1 MADELPPIIPF
12 ASATGN
18 AFLLP
23 VADGF
28 IAVDPGTKSVA
39 RKMVRYVKR
48 LGRRPQSIF
57 LAVATHLHAEHA
69 GGLRDLQRLTHCSAA
84 VHRQARRR
92 PPRARGLEGWLKRPW
107 RLALAL
113 QGRTPPHFDRW
124 LSGGEKLPGGWEVV
138 YVPGHTAESIA
149 LYHRQRQILL
159 AGDTLV
165 SARGGLWVN
174 PFNEDGEVLA
184 MSLHTL
190 EQLAVLIVY
199 PGHGA
204 PVRGRAALL
213 KALHRRVRP
222 SLQLRLSQRVTGAAA
237 LFQW

>member
-1 MADELPPIIPF
+1 MSDELPPIIPF
-12 ASATGN
+12 AGSTGN

-28 IAVDPGTKSVA
+28 IAVDPGSPAVA
-39 RKMVRYVKR
+39 RKMVRYVK
-48 LGRRPQSIF
+48 LLERRPQSIY
-57 LAVATHLHAEHA
+57 LGVATHVHDDHV

-92 PPRARGLEGWLKRPW
+92 QPPRGGAQAWLRRPW
-107 RLALAL
+107 RLGLAL
-113 QGRTPPHFDRW
+113 QGRRPPQFDRW
-124 LSGGEKLPGGWEVV
+124 LAGGELLPGGWEVV
-138 YVPGHTAESIA
+138 YMPGHTVESIA
-149 LYHRQRQILL
+149 LYHREREILL

-165 SARGGLWVN
+165 GARGSLWVN

-184 MSLHTL
+184 MSLLTL
-190 EQLAVLIVY
+190 EQLPVRIVY

-222 SLQLRLSQRVTGAAA
+222 SLQLRLTQRVSEAAA